1 MYRYIHCVVYLEVKM
16 RFEGHKL
23 IHLIGIGGCSMN
35 GLAQI
40 LCAKGYAVQGSDR
53 AESPFTQRLNELNIP
68 VVIGHDPKNLGDAD
82 LVIYSA
88 AIKPDNCERQ
98 EAEKRGIPQIER
110 SVALGILSE
119 GYSQVV
125 GIAGCHG
132 KTTITSMVALICE
145 HCDSGDGGAH
155 RMDATVH
162 VGGNVDFLN
171 GGVRIGAHD
180 VFITE
185 ACEYVESFLTL
196 RPTIA
201 LINNIDDDHLD
212 YYRDI
217 DHIVDAFRKYVNL
230 LPENGLFIGC
240 SDDERV
246 KKLMAEAS
254 VKTMSYGISDADYT
268 PGNVTRDEFG
278 NPSFDVMHE
287 GKSLGRIELSVI
299 GDYNMLNALAAT
311 VVALSLNAP
320 FEAIKR
326 ALGEYKLTQRRFEFM
341 GERNDI
347 RVYHDYAHH
356 PGEIKAALDAA
367 KNMPHNRLIC
377 VFQCNSYSRAKTLF
391 CGDRH
396 YMNSADLVLVPD
408 IYPGREVDTR
418 EVHARDM
425 VDALERTG
433 VNAMYIPT
441 FEEIRAFLDSYT
453 QPGDVVITLGSGDVY
468 FQTKKLL

>member
-1 MYRYIHCVVYLEVKM
+1 
-16 RFEGHKL
+16 
-23 IHLIGIGGCSMN
+23 
-35 GLAQI
+35 
-40 LCAKGYAVQGSDR
+40 
-53 AESPFTQRLNELNIP
+53 
-68 VVIGHDPKNLGDAD
+68 
-82 LVIYSA
+82 
-88 AIKPDNCERQ
+88 
-98 EAEKRGIPQIER
+98 
-110 SVALGILSE
+110 
-119 GYSQVV
+119 
-125 GIAGCHG
+125 
-132 KTTITSMVALICE
+132 
-145 HCDSGDGGAH
+145 
-155 RMDATVH
+155 MDATVH

-408 IYPGREVDTR
+408 IYPGREVDTG